1 MLNSITIALD
11 AMGGDHGLSVVI
23 PAALLQLK
31 KDPELKIIL
40 VGDEIA
46 IQHYFRQRQH
56 KIPETLSIHHA
67 SEVVA
72 MDEAP
77 AVAMRSKKD
86 SSMRVAINLVAE
98 GHAQG
103 AVSAGNTGALMAIS
117 RYVLKMLPSIDRPA
131 LMATLPTENGKGV
144 QVLDLGANVD
154 CTAEQLLQF
163 ALMASVYCETVA
175 QIKCPIV
182 KLLNIG
188 SEEIKGNELVKAA
201 AKLFLATPNLNYR
214 GFIEADE
221 IFSEKSDVV
230 VCDGFVGNSV
240 LKASEGIAKLM
251 MKLLKQSFTKN
262 LVNKMRAII
271 AKPVLMDLK
280 HKLDPNVYNGS
291 CLLGLNGIVIKSHGS
306 ANAQSF
312 SYAIDKAKLAIQQNL
327 PEKIGAQLQQIKNI
341 S

>member
-1 MLNSITIALD
+1 
-11 AMGGDHGLSVVI
+11 MGGDHGLSVVI
-23 PAALLQLK
+23 PAALLKLK
-31 KDPELKIIL
+31 KDPHLKIIL
-40 VGDEIA
+40 VGDKIA
-46 IQHYFRQRQH
+46 IQHYFQQH
-56 KIPETLSIHHA
+56 KHSIPKTLSIHHA

-77 AVAMRSKKD
+77 AVAMRNKKD

-98 GHAQG
+98 DRAQA

-131 LMATLPTENGKGV
+131 LMATLPTEKGKGV

-163 ALMASVYCETVA
+163 GLMASVYCETVG
-175 QIKCPIV
+175 QIKHPVV

-188 SEEIKGNELVKAA
+188 AEEIKGNELVKTA
-201 AKLFLATPNLNYR
+201 AKLFLATNHLNYQ

-251 MKLLKQSFTKN
+251 MRLLKQSFTKN
-262 LVNKMRAII
+262 LANRMRALI
-271 AKPVLMDLK
+271 AKPVLIDLK

-306 ANAQSF
+306 ADAQSF
-312 SYAIDKAKLAIQQNL
+312 SYAIEKAKLAVQQNL
-327 PEKIGAQLQQIKNI
+327 SEKIGERLLILMK
-341 S
+341 

>member
-1 MLNSITIALD
+1 MTVSITIALD

-23 PAALLQLK
+23 PAALLQLQ
-31 KDPELKIIL
+31 KDPTLKIIL
-40 VGDEIA
+40 VGEQSA
-46 IQHYFRQRQH
+46 IQNYLQQH
-56 KIPETLSIHHA
+56 SSQIPEALTIHHA
-67 SEVVA
+67 SQIVT

-77 AVAMRSKKD
+77 ATAMRSKKD

-98 GHAQG
+98 GHAQ
-103 AVSAGNTGALMAIS
+103 AVVSAGNTGALMAIS

-131 LMATLPTENGKGV
+131 LMATLPTEKGKGV

-163 ALMASVYCETVA
+163 GLMASVYCETVV
-175 QIKCPIV
+175 QIKQPVV

-188 SEEIKGNELVKAA
+188 SEDIKGNELVKAA
-201 AKLFLATPNLNYR
+201 AQLFLAAKDLNYQ

-230 VCDGFVGNSV
+230 VCDGFVGNSI

-262 LVNKMRAII
+262 LANKLRALI

-291 CLLGLNGIVIKSHGS
+291 CLLGLKGIVIKSHGS

-312 SYAIDKAKLAIQQNL
+312 SYAIEKAKLAIQQNL
-327 PEKIGAQLQQIKNI
+327 PEKIGERLQQINPAA
-341 S
+341 